1 MDIVEPKKKQE
12 YESVLP
18 LINIVFLLLIF
29 FMLAGA
35 FTKPDMFAVEIPDAA
50 SNNDANRDDIT
61 LLMNANGELAIE
73 TTRYSKDEL
82 ISLIK
87 NKLDNKGVVVQ
98 LKADEN
104 VKSQD
109 LIAMMETLSTTG
121 LQSIRLL
128 TVVNNDSPTQKPA
141 L

>member
-1 MDIVEPKKKQE
+1 MDIIEPEKKQE
-12 YESVLP
+12 FESILP

-35 FTKPDMFAVEIPDAA
+35 FTKPDLFNVTVPEARVD
-50 SNNDANRDDIT
+50 SKANRDNMIV
-61 LLMNANGELAIE
+61 LMNANGELAIG
-73 TTRYSKDEL
+73 TTRYSDNEL
-82 ISLIK
+82 VELIK
-87 NKLDNKGVVVQ
+87 NKLADKVTVTPLVVQ

-109 LIAMMETLSTTG
+109 LITTMETLSTTG

-128 TVVNNDSPTQKPA
+128 TVASSE
-141 L
+141 

>member
-1 MDIVEPKKKQE
+1 M
-12 YESVLP
+12 
-18 LINIVFLLLIF
+18 
-29 FMLAGA
+29 
-35 FTKPDMFAVEIPDAA
+35 PDMFAVEIPDAA